1 MNMLRLRWLL
11 PVALIVIV
19 AAAFNELRPV
29 GAVGATQSLP
39 QPPSVPGTA
48 QPVPWPSGAQGAI
61 GAGDGVIAVSP
72 GARPQPIASV
82 AKVMMALAVLEAKPL
97 QKGQDGPAV
106 PVTADDVNEY
116 QADKAAT
123 QSVVAVAAGEQLSEL
138 QALQALLIPSGNNI
152 ASLLARWAYGSVDAA
167 VQHLNEKA
175 AGLGLTHTRFA
186 DVSGFSPQTVSEPA
200 DLVRLGEIAMQDPVL
215 SGIVGTGQ
223 VTLPVAGTSPNV
235 NYALGQDGIIGV
247 KTGNIPEGGAIYLFA
262 ASGALAGGRQVTL
275 VGAVQGLS
283 TLDLAFSAARTLLRA
298 ARASLVVE
306 HVVSRNQ
313 TVGRYTLPWGGGTDI
328 VATEDL
334 DLLAWPGT
342 VVRVQLRTAAVEPPV
357 SPQTQV
363 GRLHVTAGDGFY
375 DVPVATTDQLYGP
388 GRLARLTR
396 ITW

>member
-1 MNMLRLRWLL
+1 MFRLRWLL
-11 PVALIVIV
+11 PVALIVVV
-19 AAAFNELRPV
+19 AGAVNELRPV
-29 GAVGATQSLP
+29 AAVAATQSLTE
-39 QPPSVPGTA
+39 PPPVPGSPV
-48 QPVPWPSGAQGAI
+48 PVPWPSGAQGAI

-97 QKGQDGPAV
+97 QKGQDGPLI
-106 PVTADDVNEY
+106 TLTTDDVSEY
-116 QADKAAT
+116 TADKAAN

-152 ASLLARWAYGSVDAA
+152 ATVLARWAYGSVDAA
-167 VQHLNEKA
+167 VQHLNDRA
-175 AGLGLTHTRFA
+175 AGFGLSHTRFA
-186 DVSGFSPQTVSEPA
+186 DVSGFSPQTVSVPA
-200 DLVRLGEIAMQDPVL
+200 DLVRIGEMAMEDPVL
-215 SGIVGTGQ
+215 AAIVGTGQ
-223 VTLPVAGTSPNV
+223 VTLPVAGTWPNV

-247 KTGNIPEGGAIYLFA
+247 KTGNIPEGGAIYVFA
-262 ASGALAGGRQVTL
+262 ASGPLASGRQVTL

-283 TLDLAFSAARTLLRA
+283 TLDLAFSSARALLRA

-313 TVGRYTLPWGGGTDI
+313 TVGRYVLPWGGGTDI

-334 DLLAWPGT
+334 DLLTWPGT
-342 VVRVQLRTAAVEPPV
+342 VVRTQLRTAAVEPPV
-357 SPQTQV
+357 SPQAVV

-375 DVPVATTDQLYGP
+375 DVPVATTDQMYGP

-396 ITW
+396 LTW